1 MTSWPSKLE
10 VDVAAQVQP
19 RQSTDE
25 LGRIED
31 LAELD
36 DWDIADGKGLGVDIG
51 SGDDEVGSDQ
61 R

>member
-1 MTSWPSKLE
+1 M
-10 VDVAAQVQP
+10 AAQVQP

-51 SGDDEVGSDQ
+51 SGDDKVGSDQ